1 MVEERFIYVSDICF
15 SVFEPLIHHVCHIYF
30 SDLDYKI
37 IYESIFDSYTVNV
50 THNRK

>member
-1 MVEERFIYVSDICF
+1 MVEERFIYVSDTCF